1 MKKKLTKKFK
11 DSKGFWQTLSTPFF
25 CLAPM
30 LDVTDISF
38 RQIIAKYSR
47 HSNPP
52 AGGGGP
58 DVFWTE
64 FVSADGLDSRGYD
77 HLLPMLKFSKNERPI
92 VAQIFTASPK
102 HMEFAAKMVQE
113 LGFDGLD
120 INMGCPDKGVQ
131 KQGSGAA
138 LIKSPKLAREIIQA
152 ALRGAPKIPVSVKT
166 RLGYNKNEIET
177 WIPELL
183 KENISA
189 LIIHGRTK
197 KDMSMVPARW
207 EDIKKVVEVVRASG
221 KDIPVIGNG
230 DVVSL
235 EDGREKA
242 VMSGCDGIMIG
253 RGVFG
258 KPWLFDTKRKTEPTL
273 EEKLKILVEHTELF
287 LEKMSDR
294 KLFEVMKKHFKAYV
308 GGFDGAKELRLELM
322 ASKDLADIRKITKNF
337 LKLHKDK

>member
-1 MKKKLTKKFK
+1 MLKKQLKFK
-11 DSKGFWQTLSTPFF
+11 DSKGFWQTLPTPFF

-47 HSNPP
+47 HGKP
-52 AGGGGP
+52 GGGP

-64 FVSADGLDSRGYD
+64 FVSADGLDSRGRD

-183 KENISA
+183 KESISA

-235 EDGREKA
+235 EDGLEKA
-242 VMSGCDGIMIG
+242 VMTGCDGIMIG

-258 KPWLFDTKRKTEPTL
+258 KPWFFDTKRKSEPTL
-273 EEKLKILVEHTELF
+273 EEKLKILIEHTELF
-287 LEKMSDR
+287 LEKMGDR

-308 GGFDGAKELRLELM
+308 GGFDGAKELRIELM
-322 ASKDLADIRKITKNF
+322 ESKDLADIKKITKDF
-337 LKLHKDK
+337 LRTHRK

>member
-1 MKKKLTKKFK
+1 MLKKELKFK
-11 DSKGFWQTLSTPFF
+11 DSKGFWRTLPTPFF

-47 HSNPP
+47 HGKPS
-52 AGGGGP
+52 GGP

-64 FVSADGLDSRGYD
+64 FVSADGLDSRGRD
-77 HLLPMLKFSKNERPI
+77 NLLPMLKFSKNERPI

-197 KDMSMVPARW
+197 KDMSMVQARW

-235 EDGREKA
+235 EDGQEKA
-242 VMSGCDGIMIG
+242 VLTGCDGIMIG

-273 EEKLKILVEHTELF
+273 EEKLKILIEHTELF
-287 LEKMSDR
+287 LEKMGDR

-308 GGFDGAKELRLELM
+308 GGFDGAKELRIELM
-322 ASKDLADIRKITKNF
+322 ASKDLADIKKITKAF
-337 LKLHKDK
+337 LKTHRK